1 VLDVTRFEA
10 LTFDCYGTLI
20 DWETGLL
27 AALRGVLGA
36 PRVPCDDERLLRLYA
51 EAEGAIEAGPYLP
64 YREVLAR
71 ALERIA
77 AALGF
82 ALADG
87 ERRAL
92 ARSLPDWPAFADT
105 VPSLEALRRRF
116 RLGIVSNIDDDLFAG
131 TARRLRVPFDA
142 VVTAQQ
148 VGSYKPAPAHFHRV
162 LERLALPKEK
172 VLHVA
177 QSRYHDI
184 APARALG
191 WSTVWVN
198 RRAGRAG
205 SGATPEQDS
214 VPDLEV
220 PDLATLV
227 GRAGLG

>member
-1 VLDVTRFEA
+1 VLDLARFDA

-27 AALRGVLGA
+27 GALREIA
-36 PRVPCDDERLLRLYA
+36 EADDDRLLSRFA
-51 EAEGAIEAGPYLP
+51 EAERAIEAGPYRS
-64 YREVLAR
+64 YREVLR
-71 ALERIA
+71 EVLRRIA
-77 AALGF
+77 P
-82 ALADG
+82 ADT
-87 ERRAL
+87 ERDAL
-92 ARSLPDWPAFADT
+92 ARSLPDWPVFPDT
-105 VPSLEALRRRF
+105 VASLEALRRRY
-116 RLGIVSNIDDDLFAG
+116 RLAIVSNVDDDLFAG
-131 TARRLRVPFDA
+131 TARHLRVPFDA

-162 LERLALPKEK
+162 LERLSLPREK

-184 APARALG
+184 APAKALG

-205 SGATPEQDS
+205 SGATPPQEAIA
-214 VPDLEV
+214 DLEV

-227 GRAGLG
+227 AKLIP